1 MAFDLVQYFAEQIQ
15 IQKPQLLK
23 QCPADQRKSIFVKLI
38 RLL

>member
-23 QCPADQRKSIFVKLI
+23 QYQLTKEKSIFVKLI